1 MNNKRINTHEDVLM
15 PDKNIPVRAFYF
27 EYNKPGELFDLH
39 WHEHIEITYVIEGA
53 IDVECEGH
61 LFHTGAG
68 EIIMINPYELHI
80 CSHIQVPLRLY
91 CIIFNVEILKSGF
104 FDMSESR
111 YMQPILGKEIIF
123 ENSLGRNEQL
133 AGHIVMAV
141 NEMEKE
147 ESGYELAIK
156 GNIMEILVILLRQY
170 MVRVLTNSEREMK
183 IKNNSR
189 INNVVDYINHH
200 YMENLTIEQI
210 AEAAYI
216 SKFYLCKI
224 FKKTL
229 HQTVIEYLHDV
240 RISHAKELLK
250 ETDMSISEVAFAVG
264 FNDFSYFSRVYKRK
278 TGVSPSKTK
287 KQCEVHTTL

>member
-1 MNNKRINTHEDVLM
+1 MNNKLNNTHEDVLM

-27 EYNKPGELFDLH
+27 EYYIPGGLFDLH
-39 WHEHIEITYVIEGA
+39 WHEHFEITYVVEGA

-61 LFHTGAG
+61 LVRTGAG
-68 EIIMINPYELHI
+68 EIITVNPNELHC

-91 CIIFNVEILKSGF
+91 CIIFNVELLKSGF
-104 FDMSESR
+104 LDISESR
-111 YMQPILGKEIIF
+111 YMQSILRKEILF
-123 ENSLGRNEQL
+123 KNSLGQNEQL
-133 AGHIVMAV
+133 AGHIVKAV
-141 NEMEKE
+141 NEMKE
-147 ESGYELAIK
+147 EKSGYELAIK

-170 MVRVLTNSEREMK
+170 MVRVLTNSEFEMK

-200 YMENLTIEQI
+200 YMEDLTMEQI
-210 AEAAYI
+210 ADVAYI

-229 HQTVIEYLHDV
+229 DQTVMEYLHEV
-240 RISHAKELLK
+240 RICHAKELLK
-250 ETDMSISEVAFAVG
+250 ETDMSIGEVAFAVG

-287 KQCEVHTTL
+287 KQYKVHTTV